1 MALSGHSFR
10 QYPHSSSPMHA
21 LRSYESSG
29 AAWMLS
35 GLQHHLQRREQPLRK
50 TFVRIPGPSLVQKC
64 WMLSTVPVSAAVSS
78 DVRLMVTVPLVAKR
92 DAQCTRGLHQVARRG
107 NGSNTSECLAQRDTL
122 DIWWTERDHHPTL
135 TSV

>member
-64 WMLSTVPVSAAVSS
+64 WMLSTVPVSVVVSS

-92 DAQCTRGLHQVARRG
+92 DAQGTRGLHEVAGRG
-107 NGSNTSECLAQRDTL
+107 DGSNAAESLPQRDAL
-122 DIWWTERDHHPTL
+122 DVRRTERDHHPAL
-135 TSV
+135 AR